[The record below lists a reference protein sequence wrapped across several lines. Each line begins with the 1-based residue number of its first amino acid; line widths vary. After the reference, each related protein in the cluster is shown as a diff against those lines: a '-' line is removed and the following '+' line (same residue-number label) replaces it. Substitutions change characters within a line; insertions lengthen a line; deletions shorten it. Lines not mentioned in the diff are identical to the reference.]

1 MDLKLYTAEQ
11 ATALVPYLE
20 AKMKRIRSTKREL
33 DATVRR
39 LDVLALISTAGAGA
53 VAENPDVKARER
65 TQARTHHL
73 THEIQEE
80 LESIQTRGC
89 VVKDLDEGLIDF
101 YALRGDRLV
110 FLCWKSGEEVV
121 AHWHPL
127 DRGYAARLPL
137 STHEA

>member
-11 ATALVPYLE
+11 ASALIPYLE

-33 DATVRR
+33 DATARR
-39 LDVLALISTAGAGA
+39 LDVLRLISDITAGADPG
-53 VAENPDVKARER
+53 NPDAKSRER
-65 TQARTHHL
+65 TQARAHHL
-73 THEIQEE
+73 THEIEEE
-80 LESIQTRGC
+80 LESIQARGC
-89 VVKDLDEGLIDF
+89 VVKDLDEGLVDF

-127 DRGYAARLPL
+127 DRGFASRRPL

>member
-11 ATALVPYLE
+11 ASALIPYLE

-33 DATVRR
+33 DATARR
-39 LDVLALISTAGAGA
+39 LDVLKLVSDVMVGAAPG
-53 VAENPDVKARER
+53 NPDAKSRER
-65 TQARTHHL
+65 TQARAHHL
-73 THEIQEE
+73 AHEIEE
-80 LESIQTRGC
+80 EIESIQSRGC
-89 VVKDLDEGLIDF
+89 VVKDLDEGLVDF

-127 DRGYAARLPL
+127 EGGFAARRPL